1 MFISHSCTLKE
12 ASSGLPKE
20 PSPTHL
26 LGSPD
31 YTRFHGGSEKQGGLG
46 SEAQPLMVSQEE
58 TCLSLVAL
66 KVKVKLLTP
75 TLCDDPVDCSPP
87 GSSDHGTLQAR
98 ILEWLAISFSRRTS
112 QSRDR
117 TRVASLEADALTSE
131 PPGQPWLLQPNL
143 IT

>member
-26 LGSPD
+26 LCSPD

-98 ILEWLAISFSRRTS
+98 ILEWLAMASSRGSSQPRDGTGISFIAHGFFT
-112 QSRDR
+112 
-117 TRVASLEADALTSE
+117 AE
-131 PPGQPWLLQPNL
+131 PLGKP
-143 IT
+143 IRI